1 MRTQYRSRNILD
13 GCRFSSSKRSAELNR
28 AKPRAQGMKST
39 DPLLNAWQQT
49 LRRAEDR
56 PAIVSTRG
64 EILRKFADVEERA
77 CAFESNLMFSPGA
90 VIAVQIGN
98 HEDWPSILIACLRR
112 GLVVLPLEQ
121 SISDQQRDAA
131 LKTCKVSGIAAADV
145 SAGRNIEIVPMS
157 ISAATTTCGEN

>member
-49 LRRAEDR
+49 MSRAEDR

-64 EILRKFADVEERA
+64 EILRKFTDVEERA
-77 CAFESNLMFSPGA
+77 CTFESNLMLSTDA
-90 VIAVQIGN
+90 VIHVQSGN
-98 HEDWPSILIACLRR
+98 HKA
-112 GLVVLPLEQ
+112 
-121 SISDQQRDAA
+121 
-131 LKTCKVSGIAAADV
+131 
-145 SAGRNIEIVPMS
+145 
-157 ISAATTTCGEN
+157 